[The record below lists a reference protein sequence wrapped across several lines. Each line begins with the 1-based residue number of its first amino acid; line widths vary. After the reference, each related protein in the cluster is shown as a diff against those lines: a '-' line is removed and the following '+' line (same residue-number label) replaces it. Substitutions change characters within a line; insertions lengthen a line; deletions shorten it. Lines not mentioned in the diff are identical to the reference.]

1 MKFSC
6 IQIIAFFLFFQIN
19 LFAQSPNLLK
29 SEGEI
34 PQDFTT
40 LSKDKYKEQIKNISK
55 KQNSRRVRKDKK
67 QFLLESN
74 YAIDDIL
81 QSGMVLFNDPA
92 SIYVNKVLGNLPYE
106 NDILK
111 KKNPR
116 AYILNSSAVNAF
128 AVDQGVIFVTL
139 GLLAKLENEAQ
150 LAFILAHELM
160 HVKHQHSIDKFIQTK
175 NIDKKSNRDANMD
188 EVGVDRNLFQKS
200 MYSRSLE
207 EEADADGLELFLKSD
222 YDSKVILN
230 TFNILHYSYLPF
242 EEVTFEKTFFEEENF
257 TLPKKYWLDTL
268 NQISPMEIDAEDEK
282 KSSHPSSSKR
292 LAKLKSKVEGLNQ
305 TEKKAFILPKQE
317 FFNIQEKARYQ
328 IPFLNLYAEN
338 FPEAIY
344 TSYLLLQKYP
354 DDLELKK
361 VIAKALY
368 MESKYRN
375 NINEED
381 RTYTFT
387 FTGEE
392 PTKEQI
398 TNNIEGASHQVYSLL
413 TLMSRKDLTL
423 LALKYNW
430 KTYQAAPEDKEMKM
444 FMEDMF
450 IEFAGHFDNM
460 DSTFSSL
467 PNLNQSIEIQEEE
480 EATDS
485 TTTTKEYFWRYAFVN
500 ELKNEMFKTN
510 YEKGLEQLKEREK
523 NETFY
528 KSVKGRKKL
537 RDRRKREKKQGKSL
551 GINQIVVV
559 NPFYLS
565 IDSRRN
571 KGVQYIRSEEKQTYF
586 SNALEKYAKKSKVKV
601 DLLDVTQLSPDDV
614 EKFNDISEVN
624 HFFSQQIDHDD
635 LYLTPSYNQNQIN
648 AIAEKYGTD
657 YFLWTGVISLREKNN
672 YKPLLVGIFAPYV
685 LPLLIPNVVQ
695 PEYDMLYY
703 AILFDIKTGR
713 RSIIKMD
720 YFDKRDSKAILNAHI
735 YDVFH
740 QIGKR

>member
-1 MKFSC
+1 MKFSYA
-6 IQIIAFFLFFQIN
+6 QIIAFFLFFQTN
-19 LFAQSPNLLK
+19 LFAQSPELLK

-34 PQDFTT
+34 PKDFIT
-40 LSKDKYKEQIKNISK
+40 LSRDKYKEQIKDISK
-55 KQNSRRVRKDKK
+55 KKNSRRDRKDKK

-92 SIYVNKVLGNLPYE
+92 SKYVNQILENLPYE
-106 NDILK
+106 SSILK
-111 KKNPR
+111 KKKPR

-175 NIDKKSNRDANMD
+175 NIDKKSDRDDNMG
-188 EVGVDRNLFQKS
+188 EVGVDRNIFQKS

-207 EEADADGLELFLKSD
+207 EEADADGLELFLKSN
-222 YDSKVILN
+222 YDPRVVLN

-242 EEVTFEKTFFEEENF
+242 EELTFEKTFFEDEHF
-257 TLPKKYWLDTL
+257 ILPKRYWLDTL
-268 NQISPMEIDAEDEK
+268 NQISPMKEDAEDEK

-305 TEKKAFILPKQE
+305 TDKQAFILPKQE
-317 FFNIQEKARYQ
+317 FFEIQKRARYQ

-344 TSYLLLQKYP
+344 TSHLLLQKYP
-354 DDLELKK
+354 EDLELKK
-361 VIAKALY
+361 IIAKALY

-375 NINEED
+375 NVEVEVKK
-381 RTYTFT
+381 YTFT
-387 FTGEE
+387 ISGEE
-392 PTKEQI
+392 SSIEKI
-398 TNNIEGASHQVYSLL
+398 TNNIEGASQQVYSLL
-413 TLMSRKDLTL
+413 ILMNRKDLTL

-430 KTYQAAPEDKEMKM
+430 KTYQANPEDKEMKM
-444 FMEDMF
+444 FMEDAF
-450 IEFAGHFDNM
+450 VEFAGHFDNI

-467 PNLNQSIEIQEEE
+467 PNLNQPIEIQED
-480 EATDS
+480 ADS
-485 TTTTKEYFWRYAFVN
+485 TATKKEYFWRYAFVD
-500 ELKNEMFKTN
+500 ELKNEEFKKY
-510 YEKGLEQLKEREK
+510 YEKGLKHLKDREK
-523 NETFY
+523 NEEFY
-528 KSVKGRKKL
+528 KSAKGRQKL
-537 RDRRKREKKQGKSL
+537 NDRKKRENKKGKSL
-551 GINQIVVV
+551 GIDKVVVV

-565 IDSRRN
+565 IDSRKN
-571 KGVQYIRSEEKQTYF
+571 KGVQYIRSEEKQAYF
-586 SNALEKYAKKSKVKV
+586 SKALKKYAEKSKVKAE
-601 DLLDVTQLSPDDV
+601 LLDVTQLSSDEVD
-614 EKFNDISEVN
+614 KFNDVSEVN

-648 AIAEKYGTD
+648 TIAEKYETD
-657 YFLWTGVISLREKNN
+657 YFLWTGIISLREKNN

-703 AILFDIKTGR
+703 AILFDIKTGK

-720 YFDKRDSKAILNAHI
+720 YFDKRDSKAVLNAHI

-740 QIGKR
+740 QIGKSNN

>member
-1 MKFSC
+1 MKFSSV
-6 IQIIAFFLFFQIN
+6 QIIVFFLFFQIN
-19 LFAQSPNLLK
+19 IFAQSPDLLK

-34 PQDFTT
+34 PEDFIT
-40 LSKDKYKEQIKNISK
+40 LSRDKYQEQIKDISK
-55 KQNSRRVRKDKK
+55 KKNSRRDRKDKK

-92 SIYVNKVLGNLPYE
+92 SKYVNEVLGNLPYE
-106 NDILK
+106 SSILK
-111 KKNPR
+111 KKKLR

-160 HVKHQHSIDKFIQTK
+160 HVKHEHSIDKFIQTK
-175 NIDKKSNRDANMD
+175 NIDKQSNRDDNMS
-188 EVGVDRNLFQKS
+188 EVGVDRNIFQKS

-207 EEADADGLELFLKSD
+207 EEADADGLELFLKSN
-222 YDSKVILN
+222 YDPRVILN

-242 EEVTFEKTFFEEENF
+242 EEITFEKTFFEDEHF
-257 TLPKKYWLDTL
+257 VLPSKYWMDTL
-268 NQISPMEIDAEDEK
+268 NQISPMQVDAEDEE

-305 TEKKAFILPKQE
+305 TDKQAFILPKQA
-317 FFNIQEKARYQ
+317 FFEIQEKARYQ
-328 IPFLNLYAEN
+328 IPFLNLYTEN
-338 FPEAIY
+338 FPAAIY
-344 TSYLLLQKYP
+344 ASHLLLQKYP

-375 NINEED
+375 NVQVKK
-381 RTYTFT
+381 YTFSLS
-387 FTGEE
+387 GEKSSRAKI
-392 PTKEQI
+392 TKS
-398 TNNIEGASHQVYSLL
+398 IEGASQQVYSLL

-430 KTYQAAPEDKEMKM
+430 KTYQANPEDKEMKM
-444 FMEDMF
+444 FMEDTF
-450 IEFAGHFDNM
+450 VEFAGHFDNL

-467 PNLNQSIEIQEEE
+467 PNLNQLIEIQAEKT
-480 EATDS
+480 TDS
-485 TTTTKEYFWRYAFVN
+485 TATEKEYFWRYAFVD
-500 ELKNEMFKTN
+500 ELKNEAFKTY
-510 YEKGLEQLKEREK
+510 YEKGLEQLKGREK
-523 NETFY
+523 DEAFY
-528 KSVKGRKKL
+528 ESAEGRRKL
-537 RDRRKREKKQGKSL
+537 NDRRKRENKQGKSL
-551 GINQIVVV
+551 GIDKVVVV

-571 KGVQYIRSEEKQTYF
+571 KGVQYIRSEEKQAYF
-586 SNALEKYAKKSKVKV
+586 SKAIKKYAGKSKVKTE
-601 DLLDVTQLSPDDV
+601 LLDVTQLSPAEVD
-614 EKFNDISEVN
+614 KFNDVSEVN

-703 AILFDIKTGR
+703 AILFDIKTGK

-740 QIGKR
+740 QIAKK

>member
-1 MKFSC
+1 MKFSYVK
-6 IQIIAFFLFFQIN
+6 IIAFFLFFQTN
-19 LFAQSPNLLK
+19 LFAQYPDLLK

-34 PQDFTT
+34 PDDFII
-40 LSKDKYKEQIKNISK
+40 LSTDKYKEQIKSISRK
-55 KQNSRRVRKDKK
+55 KNSRRDRKNKK
-67 QFLLESN
+67 KFLLESSF
-74 YAIDDIL
+74 AIDDIL

-92 SIYVNKVLGNLPYE
+92 SKYVNKVLGKLPYE
-106 NDILK
+106 SSVLK
-111 KKNPR
+111 NKKPR

-160 HVKHQHSIDKFIQTK
+160 HVKYQHSIDKFIQSK
-175 NIDKKSNRDANMD
+175 NIDKESKRDDNMS
-188 EVGVDRNLFQKS
+188 EVGVDRNLFKKS

-207 EEADADGLELFLKSD
+207 EEADADGLELFLKSN
-222 YDSKVILN
+222 YDPKVILN
-230 TFNILHYSYLPF
+230 TFSILHYSYLPF
-242 EEVTFEKTFFEEENF
+242 AELTFEKTFFEDEHF
-257 TLPKKYWLDTL
+257 RLPSKYWLDTL
-268 NQISPMEIDAEDEK
+268 NQISPMQVDAADEK

-305 TEKKAFILPKQE
+305 TDKQAFIFPQQE
-317 FFNIQEKARYQ
+317 FFEIQKKARYQ

-344 TSYLLLQKYP
+344 TSHLLLQKYP

-375 NINEED
+375 SVETEKNTI
-381 RTYTFT
+381 T

-392 PTKEQI
+392 TTKEKI
-398 TNNIEGASHQVYSLL
+398 TKSVEGASQQVYSLL
-413 TLMSRKDLTL
+413 TLMSKKDLTL

-430 KTYQAAPEDKEMKM
+430 KIYQANPEDVEMKM
-444 FMEDMF
+444 FLEDMF
-450 IEFAGHFDNM
+450 IEFAGHFDSI

-467 PNLNQSIEIQEEE
+467 PNLNERIQTHAE
-480 EATDS
+480 TDS
-485 TTTTKEYFWRYAFVN
+485 TVTKREYFWRYAFVD
-500 ELKNEMFKTN
+500 ELKNKEFKTQ
-510 YEKGLEQLKEREK
+510 YEKGLKNLKDREK
-523 NETFY
+523 NEAFY
-528 KSVKGRKKL
+528 DSVEGRREVNDRKK
-537 RDRRKREKKQGKSL
+537 REAKKGKSL
-551 GINQIVVV
+551 GIDKVVVV

-571 KGVQYIRSEEKQTYF
+571 KGVQYIRSEEKQAYF
-586 SNALEKYAKKSKVKV
+586 SKALKKYAGKSKTKVK
-601 DLLDVTQLSPDDV
+601 LLDVTQLSPDEVD
-614 EKFNDISEVN
+614 KFNDVSEVN
-624 HFFSQQIDHDD
+624 HFFTQQIDHDD
-635 LYLTPSYNQNQIN
+635 LYLTPSYNQNKVN
-648 AIAEKYGTD
+648 AIAEKYGTN

-720 YFDKRDSKAILNAHI
+720 YFDKRDSKAILHAHL

-740 QIGKR
+740 QIGKSSN

>member
-1 MKFSC
+1 MKFLSV
-6 IQIIAFFLFFQIN
+6 QIVTCFLFFQIN
-19 LFAQSPNLLK
+19 IFAQYPDLLK

-34 PQDFTT
+34 PEDFIT
-40 LSKDKYKEQIKNISK
+40 LSTDKYKEQIQEISRK
-55 KQNSRRVRKDKK
+55 KNSRRDRKDKK

-74 YAIDDIL
+74 FAIDDIL
-81 QSGMVLFNDPA
+81 QSGFVLFNDPA
-92 SIYVNKVLGNLPYE
+92 SKYVNKVLGNLPYE
-106 NDILK
+106 NSTLLK
-111 KKNPR
+111 KKPR

-150 LAFILAHELM
+150 LAFILSHELM
-160 HVKHQHSIDKFIQTK
+160 HIRHQHSIDKFIKSK
-175 NIDKKSNRDANMD
+175 NIDKESDRDDNMD

-222 YDSKVILN
+222 YDPRVILN

-242 EEVTFEKTFFEEENF
+242 EEVTFEKTFFEDEHF
-257 TLPKKYWLDTL
+257 VLPKRYWLDTI
-268 NQISPMEIDAEDEK
+268 NQISPMRENAEDEK

-305 TEKKAFILPKQE
+305 VDKKAFILPKQE
-317 FFNIQEKARYQ
+317 FFDIQEKARYQ

-344 TSYLLLQKYP
+344 TSHLLLQKYP
-354 DDLELKK
+354 DDIELKK

-375 NINEED
+375 NVSSKK
-381 RTYTFT
+381 YTFNLAGDAT
-387 FTGEE
+387 SRE
-392 PTKEQI
+392 KI
-398 TNNIEGASHQVYSLL
+398 TSSIEGESQQVYSLL
-413 TLMSRKDLTL
+413 TLMNRKDLTL

-430 KTYQAAPEDKEMKM
+430 KIYQANPEDKEMKM
-444 FMEDMF
+444 FMKDMF
-450 IEFAGHFDNM
+450 VEFSGHFENL
-460 DSTFSSL
+460 DSTFSKVSNSGQ
-467 PNLNQSIEIQEEE
+467 PVEIQEESL
-480 EATDS
+480 ADS
-485 TTTTKEYFWRYAFVN
+485 TDTKREYFWKDAFVN
-500 ELKNEMFKTN
+500 ELKNEDFKKF
-510 YEKGLEQLKEREK
+510 YEEGLEHLKSREK
-523 NETFY
+523 SNEFY
-528 KSVKGRKKL
+528 ESVEGVIEL
-537 RDRRKREKKQGKSL
+537 NDRRKKEKKKGKSL
-551 GINQIVVV
+551 GIDKVVVV

-565 IDSRRN
+565 LDDRRN
-571 KGVQYIRSEEKQTYF
+571 KGVQYVRSEEKQAYF
-586 SNALEKYAKKSKVKV
+586 SKALKKYGRKSKVETE
-601 DLLDVTQLSPDDV
+601 LLDVTQLSPYEVD
-614 EKFNDISEVN
+614 KFNDISEVN

-648 AIAEKYGTD
+648 DIAEKYGTD
-657 YFLWTGVISLREKNN
+657 YFLWTGIISLREKNN
-672 YKPLLVGIFAPYV
+672 YKPLFIGIFAPYV

-703 AILFDIKTGR
+703 AILFDIKTGK

-740 QIGKR
+740 QIGKSSK